1 MDKLRIGV
9 VLIGLLC
16 GSSWGAGPIRL
27 NDQEYFEAP
36 GFSFLVFH
44 NNYLEGYQGGL
55 QLIQNGE
62 RLLDSGE
69 LFLVER
75 GGNRVD
81 LPAMRREV
89 DRATSTATVIGE
101 LGHSG
106 KGYRL
111 VCSSDGARIRITAR
125 FDEPVDWTR
134 YESAGFHLA
143 LYPAAYYS
151 KSYVGE
157 TGHGVF
163 SRQFS
168 GQPILLSGTSSLRL
182 AVEDSS
188 RQLLIRRIDGGKLT
202 LTDDRA
208 QSFER
213 WYSIEASIEPGL
225 ANPSVELEITP
236 TLNASW
242 RRPPV
247 IGIPQSGYDPR
258 AVKRAVLELD
268 PREPDSSSV
277 QLYRITLDGRKLVK
291 SAEPQPW
298 GRWLRY
304 QYGIFDFTEVGEAGL
319 YLLEYKG
326 QEAGPFRID
335 TEVLADAW
343 KPTLRYFLPI
353 QMCHVAVRE
362 GVRTWHGACHLSDA
376 VQAPAHTPHID
387 NYMQGER
394 ETRFDDKEHIPGL
407 DWGGWHDAADND
419 LPAGG
424 MANTTL
430 LLALAQEEFSP
441 ELDETTLSRAN
452 REVLLHQPDG
462 KSDLLQQVEFG
473 VEGLLASF
481 RVSGHIFPGVIES
494 NEHDYGHLGDQ
505 VNVVDHRWAFT
516 NRNTGLQYSVAQAL
530 AAASRVL
537 RQINP
542 NLASEALAAARSLW
556 DYEQTHSPVYA
567 PNAYVPLDS
576 GFRSQEI
583 AAAAELYLTTRE
595 PAYRDRLIELLP
607 PLAHVSPAAVAAG
620 PLWTLVRVLPDIPD
634 HSFQSTVRRLASDW
648 KTEADHRAASNP
660 WGVHYGEEIRQAEWK
675 LKIGTK
681 THRSLVWGSGWSLQ
695 ADAVGQYF
703 LQKNLPEMFDSA
715 PLMATVNFVLG
726 NHPGNNESYVS
737 GVGARSALIANGFNS
752 ADWSYVPGGVIS
764 GASLIVPDFMELK
777 EFPFLWYQSEYVV
790 NGAASYIFD
799 VLAAKHVLDCQ
810 GSAKRLP

>member
-1 MDKLRIGV
+1 MVCGTLWGQSRIK
-9 VLIGLLC
+9 
-16 GSSWGAGPIRL
+16 L

-36 GFSFLVFH
+36 GFSFLMFH

-69 LFLVER
+69 LFLIER
-75 GGNRVD
+75 GGKRVP
-81 LPAMRREV
+81 LRALRREV
-89 DRATSTATVIGE
+89 DRSASNVTVIGQV
-101 LGHSG
+101 GDTG
-106 KGYRL
+106 KSYRL
-111 VCSSDGARIRITAR
+111 ICSSDGGHLRITAR
-125 FDEPVDWTR
+125 FEESVDWKR
-134 YESAGFHLA
+134 YESAGFHVA
-143 LYPAAYYS
+143 LYPAAFYS

-163 SRQFS
+163 VRQFS
-168 GQPILLSGTSSLRL
+168 GQPTLLAGASSLRL
-182 AVEDSS
+182 AAEDRS
-188 RQLLIRRIDGGKLT
+188 RELLIRRLDGGKLA

-208 QSFER
+208 QSPER
-213 WYSIEASIEPGL
+213 WFSIDATIEPGT
-225 ANPSVELEITP
+225 ASPAVELEITP
-236 TLNASW
+236 SLIDSW
-242 RRPPV
+242 RRAPV
-247 IGIPQSGYDPR
+247 IGISQSGYDPR

-268 PREPDSSSV
+268 PRDPGSSAV
-277 QLYRITLDGRKLVK
+277 HLYRITLDGRQEVK
-291 SAEPQPW
+291 SAPPQPW

-304 QYGIFDFTEVGEAGL
+304 QYRIFDFTEVREPGL
-319 YLLEYKG
+319 YLLEYEG

-335 TEVLADAW
+335 TEVLADVW

-362 GVRTWHGACHLSDA
+362 GGRTWHGACHLSDA
-376 VQAPAHTPHID
+376 VQAPAYTPHID

-394 ETRFDDKEHIPGL
+394 ETRFADKEHIPGL

-424 MANTTL
+424 MASTTL
-430 LLALAQEEFSP
+430 VLALAQEGFSP
-441 ELDETTLSRAN
+441 ELDETTLDRSR
-452 REVLLHQPDG
+452 REVWLHRPDG

-473 VEGLLASF
+473 VDGLLASF
-481 RVSGHIFPGVIES
+481 RVSGHIFPGIIES
-494 NEHDYGHLGDQ
+494 NTLDYGHLGDQ
-505 VNVVDHRWAFT
+505 VNVADHRWAFT

-537 RQINP
+537 RGVNP
-542 NLASEALAAARSLW
+542 ALAGEALAAARSLW
-556 DYEQTHSPVYA
+556 DYEQSHPPVYA
-567 PNAYVPLDS
+567 PNAYVPQDS

-607 PLAHVSPAAVAAG
+607 PLANVSPGKVATG
-620 PLWTLVRVLPDIPD
+620 PLWTLVRLLPAIPD
-634 HSFQSTVRRLASDW
+634 QSFQSAVRRLAREW
-648 KTEADHRAASNP
+648 KAAADRRADSNP
-660 WGVHYGEEIRQAEWK
+660 WGVHYGEEIQEPEWK
-675 LKIGTK
+675 LKIGTR
-681 THRSLVWGSGWSLQ
+681 THRGLVWGSGWALQ
-695 ADAVGQYF
+695 ADAVGQYY
-703 LQKNLPEMFDSA
+703 LQKILPEMFDSG

-726 NHPGNNESYVS
+726 EHPGSNESYVS

-810 GSAKRLP
+810 GAAKCLP